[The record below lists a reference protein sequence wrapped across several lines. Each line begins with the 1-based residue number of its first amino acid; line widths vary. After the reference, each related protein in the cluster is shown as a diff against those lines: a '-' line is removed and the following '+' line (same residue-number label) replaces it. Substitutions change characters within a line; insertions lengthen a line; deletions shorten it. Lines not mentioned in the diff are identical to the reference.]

1 MVRMPSPDHRALARA
16 EDGTSYSAR
25 LGLVPVLFSNIRV
38 PFSAFRPASY
48 FAFDGDAPD
57 LPAALDPSRVR
68 GVSLRHEP
76 ARRTL
81 PAVLM
86 PGEQASAGSGADGSK
101 FRLEINRIKVA
112 RPPGLSVGWRHEN
125 NRGSHPSQWSSG
137 MCAGAS
143 TATRGGSIGS
153 ALLPFYTC
161 P

>member
-1 MVRMPSPDHRALARA
+1 M
-16 EDGTSYSAR
+16 
-25 LGLVPVLFSNIRV
+25 PVLFSNIRV

-112 RPPGLSVGWRHEN
+112 ALSWNVSRMAAPE
-125 NRGSHPSQWSSG
+125 
-137 MCAGAS
+137 
-143 TATRGGSIGS
+143 
-153 ALLPFYTC
+153 
-161 P
+161 

>member
-1 MVRMPSPDHRALARA
+1 MTPQSPRQALTTERWRA
-16 EDGTSYSAR
+16 EDGTLYSAR

-86 PGEQASAGSGADGSK
+86 PGERASAGGEADGSK
-101 FRLEINRIKVA
+101 FRLEINRIKVP
-112 RPPGLSVGWRHEN
+112 RPPGLLLEWWHQK
-125 NRGSHPSQWSSG
+125 NRVLTLHSG
-137 MCAGAS
+137 HLAYALAQAPPPGA
-143 TATRGGSIGS
+143 A
-153 ALLPFYTC
+153 A
-161 P
+161 